1 MQKGIWH
8 TVMSPY
14 DDRYID
20 VKFIGDVSGSVT
32 IAVEEGMLFVIF
44 LSFKRKYIFLLMV
57 IVS

>member
-1 MQKGIWH
+1 
-8 TVMSPY
+8 MSPY

-20 VKFIGDVSGSVT
+20 VKFISDVSGSVT
-32 IAVEEGMLFVIF
+32 VAVEEGIC